1 MGAMYSYNGEI
12 KIMPGIKTTVVD
24 PSGAGDIFHGA
35 FAYCIANG
43 FDLEKAITY
52 SNITAGLS
60 VGKMGGRPSI
70 PTLKEVINY
79 YNQKF
84 NIVEAPPVEEKKP
97 AVSAEDELP
106 DIPDASKIVLATNQE
121 RDLGSTFCIGGAT
134 IPTISPD
141 NPNGN
146 V

>member
-1 MGAMYSYNGEI
+1 
-12 KIMPGIKTTVVD
+12 
-24 PSGAGDIFHGA
+24 
-35 FAYCIANG
+35 
-43 FDLEKAITY
+43 
-52 SNITAGLS
+52 
-60 VGKMGGRPSI
+60 MGGRPSI

-106 DIPDASKIVLATNQE
+106 DIPDASKIVIPTNQE
-121 RDLGSTFCIGGAT
+121 RDLGSTFSIGGAT